1 MNYWNSPETTA
12 VNREP
17 MLNLEH
23 EESILLDG
31 VWDFQLLKSPDL
43 APGKS
48 WTSIP
53 VPGLWTMQPESEIF
67 WDKPIY
73 TNVQMPFDELPPA
86 VPALNPTGIYERDFE
101 VPSHWTGT
109 RYVIQIG
116 GFESVAILSING
128 VEVGM
133 AKDSRLAADFDISQF
148 LKK

>member
-1 MNYWNSPETTA
+1 MKYWNSPETTA

-23 EESILLDG
+23 QETLLLDG
-31 VWDFQLLKSPDL
+31 VWDFQLLASPDIEVTN
-43 APGKS
+43 KWS
-48 WTSIP
+48 SIP

-86 VPALNPTGIYERDFE
+86 VPSLNPTGIYERDFE
-101 VPSHWTGT
+101 VPKTWKGT
-109 RYVIQIG
+109 RFLIQIG
-116 GFESVAILSING
+116 GFESVAILAING

-133 AKDSRLAADFDISQF
+133 A
-148 LKK
+148 